1 MSSFQQQLITRH
13 RKQQKNAPFEETQ
26 QAWEPDLDMA
36 QILKVEDVEFKI
48 TTINMLRAPVDT
60 EDKHERI
67 DR

>member
-13 RKQQKNAPFEETQ
+13 RKQQKTPPFEETQ
-26 QAWEPDLDMA
+26 QAWEPDLHMA
-36 QILKVEDVEFKI
+36 QILKSEDVEFKI

-67 DR
+67 GR